1 MRTVAPAIAGTW
13 RLAPGRWVDLTEGQ
27 KQRLSN
33 YVEGTRYCTYFTEE
47 DKTMSYVM
55 CRLWQTQL
63 ENGGQYYPPER
74 VTTKYLARNF
84 YVSAG
89 AFALV
94 FALGMIG
101 PRYVAWLRR

>member
-63 ENGGQYYPPER
+63 ENGGQYYPPEQ
-74 VTTKYLARNF
+74 VTWKYLARNF
-84 YVSAG
+84 YVSGG
-89 AFALV
+89 AFVLV
-94 FALGMIG
+94 FALVMIG